1 MIPRLNISF
10 SIKSMFNFFF
20 GKKYM
25 PKKKEYLLNHARSGI
40 ILVLKTLFPNGCKVG
55 VMAYNCHTIANA
67 VVNAG
72 AIPCFIDVTSD
83 LKIDLEHL
91 MKQDIDVLILT
102 NLFGIRNNVE
112 QIRKARPNLVIIV
125 DNAHGYGLPIEGDYV
140 VYSINQGKFPSIGE
154 GGILID
160 NSINSYLN
168 FVNNDIIRNKLLNNY
183 NELSSYTFIMSVK
196 LFLMM
201 LLKSLMYLPMVYSL
215 LTKRLKSSKSQNIK
229 KEEKLLK
236 MCDGVSRMYNLNLSS
251 INEQLKN
258 QINNAES
265 IKKELTIKDNVKS
278 IGYGENAF
286 MLIVNTDDVDKI
298 KESFLRKGVETETHF
313 KNAILWAKE
322 FGYKEGQ
329 CPMAEKL
336 VDRLLMVP
344 TYKI

>member
-20 GKKYM
+20 GKKYIS
-25 PKKKEYLLNHARSGI
+25 KKNEYLLNHARSGI
-40 ILVLKTLFPNGCKVG
+40 ILVLKILFPNGCKVG

-72 AIPCFIDVTSD
+72 AMPCFIDVTSD
-83 LKIDLEHL
+83 LKIDMEHL

-112 QIRKARPNLVIIV
+112 QIRKAKPNLVIIV

-160 NSINSYLN
+160 NSKYSDLDEIDNSLMYEN
-168 FVNNDIIRNKLLNNY
+168 LLNNY
-183 NELSSYTFIMSVK
+183 NKLSSYTFVKSLK

-201 LLKSLMYLPMVYSL
+201 FFKSLMYSPFVYSL
-215 LTKRLKSSKSQNIK
+215 LTKKLKKSKSQNIK

-236 MCDGVSRMYNLNLSS
+236 MCDGVSRLYNYYLPS
-251 INEQLKN
+251 INEQIKK
-258 QINNAES
+258 QINNAQKL
-265 IKKELTIKDNVKS
+265 KKELIVQNKIES
-278 IGYGENAF
+278 IWFGDNAF
-286 MLIVNTDDVDKI
+286 MLILKSDEIDKL
-298 KESFLRKGVETETHF
+298 KEYFLVKGIETETHF
-313 KNAILWAKE
+313 KNAIVWAKE
-322 FGYKEGQ
+322 FGYKEGS
-329 CPMAEKL
+329 CPMTENL
-336 VDRLLMVP
+336 VNRLLMVP
-344 TYKI
+344 TYKN

>member
-25 PKKKEYLLNHARSGI
+25 SKKNEYLLNHARSGI

-72 AIPCFIDVTSD
+72 TIPCFIDVTSD
-83 LKIDLEHL
+83 LKIDMEHL

-160 NSINSYLN
+160 NSKYSDLDVINNSLTREN
-168 FVNNDIIRNKLLNNY
+168 LLKNY
-183 NELSSYTFIMSVK
+183 NKLSSYTFVKSLK

-201 LLKSLMYLPMVYSL
+201 FLKSLMYLPFVYSL
-215 LTKRLKSSKSQNIK
+215 LTKKLKKSKSQNIK

-236 MCDGVSRMYNLNLSS
+236 MCDGVSRMYNSNLPS
-251 INEQLKN
+251 INVQIKK
-258 QINNAES
+258 QINNAQE
-265 IKKELTIKDNVKS
+265 IKKELVIQNKIES
-278 IGYGENAF
+278 IWFGENAF
-286 MLIVNTDDVDKI
+286 MLILKTDEIDKL
-298 KESFLRKGVETETHF
+298 KEYFLVKGIETETHF
-313 KNAILWAKE
+313 KNAIVWAKE
-322 FGYKEGQ
+322 FGYKEGS
-329 CPMAEKL
+329 CPMTENL
-336 VDRLLMVP
+336 VNRLLMVP
-344 TYKI
+344 TYKL